1 MIVLLLL
8 LLPLSVSMAL
18 VPDKNQGFRR
28 GVLYDR
34 RYLLDELGD
43 HKSPWTE
50 EQMKMY
56 KQGVEDNVTVVTFS
70 IKVFYSIE
78 VGLKTGGKIASMVD
92 VMIENMNK
100 RFKNLGA
107 LTRAKLHCLEQTTWT
122 EDDGIP
128 TTTEDEIPEGSN
140 SRNSADA
147 IVFIVD
153 NIKSGGYASYGS
165 HGLWYNF
172 RWFDKKLWSVVR
184 LDRVISGIVTVHE
197 IGHSL
202 GLRHGEMKKEAYYSR
217 VFKEFRFALAAV
229 GDESEACPKEEADWE
244 FRSKC
249 FKNSGNYR
257 GDELSNEGRT
267 SEKSAKACQAR
278 CAATEGCSFFSFK
291 EVKAGCH
298 LSTKD
303 AQLTY
308 AEGVVGGPV
317 HCNPGWFIRLFFIV

>member
-1 MIVLLLL
+1 MIFLLLL

-18 VPDKNQGFRR
+18 VPDKNQRFSR
-28 GVLYDR
+28 GVLYD

-122 EDDGIP
+122 E
-128 TTTEDEIPEGSN
+128 EDSTFGVPDRIN

-153 NIKSGGYASYGS
+153 TLGSGGYAMTSD
-165 HGLWYNF
+165 GLWYNF
-172 RWFDKKLWSVVR
+172 RWFDRRLWSVVR
-184 LDRVISGIVTVHE
+184 LDRVTSGIVTVHE
-197 IGHSL
+197 IGHNL

-257 GDELSNEGRT
+257 GDELSNEART

-278 CAATEGCSFFSFK
+278 CAVTEGCSFFSFK

-317 HCNPGWFIRLFFIV
+317 HCNPGWFKDFFLYCLTN